1 MNYIFI
7 IRAFSQIKNGNP
19 VSDRHPIQK
28 HSQNI
33 IRRSSASVNGEILL
47 GEEALL
53 KEGYFVLPSIYQ
65 VLN

>member
-7 IRAFSQIKNGNP
+7 IRAFSQIRNGNP

-53 KEGYFVLPSIYQ
+53 KEV
-65 VLN
+65 